1 MLKRIIESG
10 TFAIILGLA
19 IFVAQEGWQYSY
31 LVKIILVTIFTIVV
45 FYLFYGLLK
54 TIRSFFVFSK
64 YDVVADIED
73 YQLIISSSSI
83 DAKIYHALTNK
94 SKNVVRTIN
103 YDYDGGNYK
112 DIIFPKYYIHSRSQ
126 LLTGQIF
133 PIGNQEGIVLQE
145 IHEYGEDKKIYYSE
159 WGLDLKEPLQ
169 PNESISYSRHYAR
182 KTKEKIVIDE
192 INEFSFRTRF
202 PAKKFLLSIYCIDLS
217 LSSQEVYT
225 TNQSGKKLRNISFE
239 SNPFSMKVNME
250 CLEPSERV
258 VIRFFPKHV

>member
-1 MLKRIIESG
+1 MLKKIIESG
-10 TFAIILGLA
+10 AFAIILGLA
-19 IFVAQEGWQYSY
+19 IFVAQEEWKYSY
-31 LVKIILVTIFTIVV
+31 IVKIILVIIFTIVV
-45 FYLFYGLLK
+45 VYLFYGLLK
-54 TIRSFFVFSK
+54 AFRSLFFFSK

-73 YQLIISSSSI
+73 YQLIISSSCI

-103 YDYDGGNYK
+103 YDYDGGNYHGT
-112 DIIFPKYYIHSRSQ
+112 IFPKYFIHSRSQ
-126 LLTGQIF
+126 LLNGKIS

-145 IHEYGEDKKIYYSE
+145 IHEYGEDKRIYYSE

-182 KTKEKIVIDE
+182 ETNEKIVIDE

-202 PAKKFLLSIYCIDLS
+202 PAKKFSLSIYCIDLS
-217 LSSQEVYT
+217 LSSQEVYA

-239 SNPFSMKVNME
+239 SNQFSLKVNIE